1 MSFSVS
7 RKRALRVLSL
17 SFVVTAHSIFGDQG
31 RFPRLNATSRAMF
44 QQFQK
49 DALKAA
55 SAEQRGGRCTASGTR
70 NEETSRR
77 QRVLDQLDPI
87 RGAAH
92 DGLLVEIV
100 GGMMQPGAVAVAAED
115 KCTRPLF
122 QHVGE
127 I

>member
-7 RKRALRVLSL
+7 RKRSLRFL
-17 SFVVTAHSIFGDQG
+17 SFAVMAHSIFGDQG

-44 QQFQK
+44 QQVQK

-77 QRVLDQLDPI
+77 QRVLDQLDPV
-87 RGAAH
+87 RGAEH
-92 DGLLVEIV
+92 DRLVVEIV
-100 GGMMQPGAVAVAAED
+100 GGGVEPGAVALAAED
-115 KCTRPLF
+115 LRPPARV
-122 QHVGE
+122 QH
-127 I
+127 

>member
-7 RKRALRVLSL
+7 RKRSLRFL
-17 SFVVTAHSIFGDQG
+17 SFAVMAHSIFGDQG

-55 SAEQRGGRCTASGTR
+55 SAEQREGRCTASGTR

-77 QRVLDQLDPI
+77 QRVLDQLDPV
-87 RGAAH
+87 RGAEH
-92 DGLLVEIV
+92 DRLVVEIV
-100 GGMMQPGAVAVAAED
+100 GGMMQAGAVAVAAED
-115 KCTRPLF
+115 KGAGPSL
-122 QHVGE
+122 QHVSE

>member
-7 RKRALRVLSL
+7 RKRSLRFLSL
-17 SFVVTAHSIFGDQG
+17 SFVVMAHSIFGDQG

-77 QRVLDQLDPI
+77 QRVLDQLDPV
-87 RGAAH
+87 RGAEH
-92 DGLLVEIV
+92 DRLVVEIV
-100 GGMMQPGAVAVAAED
+100 GGGVEPGAVALAAED
-115 KCTRPLF
+115 LRPPARV
-122 QHVGE
+122 QH
-127 I
+127 